1 MSNVLNFDVYKN
13 TLKRRDGFSPVG
25 GEYAYSKIT
34 CHFQEGDDWDGV
46 HIVTAGFYVNAKHVV
61 AVNAAIDNDNALTV
75 SIPAQLL
82 KKHEQIKF
90 GLLGSVTADDEVV
103 MTIATNVVSIDV
115 ARGIVSDALD
125 EEAAKPGLYDR
136 LIAALNEGLQNN
148 IDYVN
153 AQNAEQ
159 NTVIAAKAD
168 KTYVESQ
175 NAAQNEVIA
184 AKADKTYVDEQNTA
198 QNAVIERKANTDDV
212 YSKTTAINL
221 FERRIYK
228 TDKLTKPEL
237 LTSDSYPNAN
247 AVINLVNSTR
257 NDIEAIVSNKA
268 DKTYVDSQNAAQN
281 SAIEGKADK
290 SEIPDISGK
299 AEKATTLAGY
309 GITDAYTKDESD
321 VKFFEFLDGTF
332 AGDPNISP
340 TLLVDNTID
349 TTYNPNG
356 HYILYYIDSDF
367 GRHNLFDFSN
377 YFAEKAAVP
386 SKTSQLTNDSGFL
399 TSHQSL
405 ANYYNKT
412 EVNSLLDGKAN
423 ASHTHSQ
430 YLTSADIANKAD
442 KSEIPDIS
450 GKADKA
456 TTLAGYGITDAYTK
470 DESDVKFFEF
480 LDGTFAG
487 DPNISPTLLV
497 DNTIDTTYNPN
508 GHYILYYIDS
518 DFGRHNLFDFSNYFA
533 EKAAVPSKTSQ
544 LTNDSGFLTSHQSL
558 ANYYN
563 KTEVNSLLDGKANAS
578 HTHSQYLTSA
588 DIANKADKSE
598 IPDISGKADKA
609 TTYTKSEVDAL
620 VSGGVV
626 PQYVIDESESVL
638 AKAFS
643 HTGLGRTVRFIAVS
657 DGHND
662 AAEVSHSYTR
672 IANKHCGQAVK
683 YIAERIPLDFVA
695 SLGDMTWAGVAHT
708 TAQYQTDWLKADLQE
723 MNLFLRD
730 GFGGVPNIRV
740 VGNHDQCAT
749 TGSGGAVSRL
759 QNSGAYQ
766 LIGRYNAGTGD
777 GLSNYGYYD
786 IERAKLR
793 VIYLN
798 TSDTVSTSTQGT
810 LLSVSQAQKN
820 WLCETLIALNE
831 KSDAADWKILLM
843 SHAPLDMN
851 SGIAA
856 DILLPYTNGGTYGS
870 YAFTNHSAKI
880 IGNCHG
886 HTHCYNVG
894 YMSDQ
899 IRRFTIPNAN
909 FYDNNH
915 YKNNASYAAWNEDTT
930 YPKTENS
937 RTDTSFSL
945 VTIDLDSE
953 MCYVDN
959 YGAGYDRE
967 FSLDYKSE
975 PAPVNLFDKTDA
987 DVVIGGRFNSSRG
1000 ITADLTE
1007 TLVTGFIP
1015 ATTADVLHVVTN
1027 KANNSNNQVGAAQL
1041 YDSGK
1046 NYIGIYISPKAA
1058 QNAGISPKPTWAADY
1073 LSGDFDLSVGT
1084 NSGTNAGV
1092 AYIRFCLAYTDIDKI
1107 VITKG

>member
-299 AEKATTLAGY
+299 AE
-309 GITDAYTKDESD
+309 
-321 VKFFEFLDGTF
+321 
-332 AGDPNISP
+332 
-340 TLLVDNTID
+340 
-349 TTYNPNG
+349 
-356 HYILYYIDSDF
+356 
-367 GRHNLFDFSN
+367 
-377 YFAEKAAVP
+377 
-386 SKTSQLTNDSGFL
+386 
-399 TSHQSL
+399 
-405 ANYYNKT
+405 
-412 EVNSLLDGKAN
+412 
-423 ASHTHSQ
+423 
-430 YLTSADIANKAD
+430 
-442 KSEIPDIS
+442 
-450 GKADKA
+450 KA

>member
-1 MSNVLNFDVYKN
+1 MKTTRNITLDINRADVINVYDVHQGEACSREFALTLTDGSSIVDLSNNVTAKANATVNHVIVAIDEPLTIVNNKIILLLTENMQSLSGILKVDVTVL
-13 TLKRRDGFSPVG
+13 
-25 GEYAYSKIT
+25 
-34 CHFQEGDDWDGV
+34 EGDEILTAATLRFRVSPAAIDGNSRFEPLYPTLQDM
-46 HIVTAGFYVNAKHVV
+46 INAGIKPEAITA
-61 AVNAAIDNDNALTV
+61 AVNAYL
-75 SIPAQLL
+75 
-82 KKHEQIKF
+82 
-90 GLLGSVTADDEVV
+90 DEHGAENLVYE
-103 MTIATNVVSIDV
+103 
-115 ARGIVSDALD
+115 ALD
-125 EEAAKPGLYDR
+125 
-136 LIAALNEGLQNN
+136 
-148 IDYVN
+148 
-153 AQNAEQ
+153 
-159 NTVIAAKAD
+159 
-168 KTYVESQ
+168 
-175 NAAQNEVIA
+175 
-184 AKADKTYVDEQNTA
+184 
-198 QNAVIERKANTDDV
+198 
-212 YSKTTAINL
+212 
-221 FERRIYK
+221 
-228 TDKLTKPEL
+228 
-237 LTSDSYPNAN
+237 
-247 AVINLVNSTR
+247 
-257 NDIEAIVSNKA
+257 
-268 DKTYVDSQNAAQN
+268 
-281 SAIEGKADK
+281 
-290 SEIPDISGK
+290 
-299 AEKATTLAGY
+299 LAF
-309 GITDAYTKDESD
+309 T
-321 VKFFEFLDGTF
+321 
-332 AGDPNISP
+332 GDPYIAP

-349 TTYNPNG
+349 ATYNPNG
-356 HYILYYIDSDF
+356 HYILYYIDSDG
-367 GRHNLFDFSN
+367 GRHNLFDLSQN
-377 YFAEKAAVP
+377 FAEK
-386 SKTSQLTNDSGFL
+386 S
-399 TSHQSL
+399 
-405 ANYYNKT
+405 
-412 EVNSLLDGKAN
+412 
-423 ASHTHSQ
+423 
-430 YLTSADIANKAD
+430 
-442 KSEIPDIS
+442 
-450 GKADKA
+450 
-456 TTLAGYGITDAYTK
+456 
-470 DESDVKFFEF
+470 
-480 LDGTFAG
+480 
-487 DPNISPTLLV
+487 
-497 DNTIDTTYNPN
+497 
-508 GHYILYYIDS
+508 
-518 DFGRHNLFDFSNYFA
+518 
-533 EKAAVPSKTSQ
+533 
-544 LTNDSGFLTSHQSL
+544 
-558 ANYYN
+558 
-563 KTEVNSLLDGKANAS
+563 
-578 HTHSQYLTSA
+578 
-588 DIANKADKSE
+588 
-598 IPDISGKADKA
+598 

-831 KSDAADWKILLM
+831 KSDAAGWKILLM

-870 YAFTNHSAKI
+870 YTFANHSAKI

-894 YMSDQ
+894 YMSDK

-945 VTIDLDSE
+945 VTVDLDSLT
-953 MCYVDN
+953 CYVDN

-987 DVVIGGRFNSSRG
+987 DVVIGGRFNSSRAVV
-1000 ITADLTE
+1000 ADQQE
-1007 TLVTGFIP
+1007 ALVTGYIP
-1015 ATTADVLHVVTN
+1015 ATAADVLHVVTN
-1027 KANNSNNQVGAAQL
+1027 KANDSTSYVGAAQL

-1046 NYIGIYISPKAA
+1046 NYIGIYISPKAS
-1058 QNAGISPKPTWAADY
+1058 QSAGISPKPTWAADY
-1073 LSGDFDLSVGT
+1073 LSGDFDLSVAP
-1084 NSGTNAGV
+1084 NSGTNTGV
-1092 AYIRFCLAYTDIDKI
+1092 AYIRFCLAYTDIDEI
-1107 VITKG
+1107 VIT